1 MKIAILGTSNSILKN
16 GYAPLYQALEFPNQV
31 DNYSI
36 GATICQFIPF
46 ALEKYAIF
54 KNYDFLITDCCPNDS
69 DCFYCKQR
77 TADWFYNE
85 LFTILSTIKEARIKH
100 LHLIFPYKNSQVL
113 QKMHVQ
119 VCKELSIPYLD
130 IGSIITNATPR
141 SEREPMQDIHHVSPF
156 FSKQFAYVIKEKR
169 KEISKNPVQT
179 SGKTHIAKKY
189 IYYDLTKNLQQKYPV
204 ITRATSHLTENFIHI
219 QNKQEILLD
228 KLPALNLEGLYF
240 YSNKE
245 AGLFNLS
252 SANSVCN
259 YSLYFPTAD
268 YIFYQ
273 PIPQNTFPVRSF
285 LKIQSGFNKKSPY
298 VMMENNAEPERKNYS
313 EILLNSLLFS
323 KETDTPLEW
332 KEKKYSQNIQND
344 AQRFEKIYFFIVSLK
359 KNTALEN
366 SIPEEFIVI
375 AANLF
380 PNNAH
385 IRKSFT
391 RLLKRTE
398 NPYYFYWFVQQY
410 LLPRKKYASAIK
422 LLEKALQIKND
433 TLFTET
439 LTVCAIKKEFF
450 AKAHTLIKSIDRN
463 RNFTAIKLECM
474 LAAAM
479 RNKELFL
486 LNARKLLN
494 CNTQFHYLLF
504 LAASCI
510 ELNEYQ
516 QAAELLNTALADRRN
531 FRQDNKTENMRKIN
545 ELIRKIQEKTQ

>member
-1 MKIAILGTSNSILKN
+1 
-16 GYAPLYQALEFPNQV
+16 
-31 DNYSI
+31 
-36 GATICQFIPF
+36 
-46 ALEKYAIF
+46 
-54 KNYDFLITDCCPNDS
+54 
-69 DCFYCKQR
+69 
-77 TADWFYNE
+77 
-85 LFTILSTIKEARIKH
+85 
-100 LHLIFPYKNSQVL
+100 
-113 QKMHVQ
+113 
-119 VCKELSIPYLD
+119 
-130 IGSIITNATPR
+130 
-141 SEREPMQDIHHVSPF
+141 
-156 FSKQFAYVIKEKR
+156 
-169 KEISKNPVQT
+169 
-179 SGKTHIAKKY
+179 
-189 IYYDLTKNLQQKYPV
+189 
-204 ITRATSHLTENFIHI
+204 
-219 QNKQEILLD
+219 
-228 KLPALNLEGLYF
+228 
-240 YSNKE
+240 
-245 AGLFNLS
+245 
-252 SANSVCN
+252 
-259 YSLYFPTAD
+259 
-268 YIFYQ
+268 
-273 PIPQNTFPVRSF
+273 
-285 LKIQSGFNKKSPY
+285 
-298 VMMENNAEPERKNYS
+298 MMENNAEPERKDYS
-313 EILLNSLLFS
+313 ELLLNSLLFS

-332 KEKKYSQNIQND
+332 KEKEYSQNIQND
-344 AQRFEKIYFFIVSLK
+344 AQRFEKIYFFIVSLE
-359 KNTALEN
+359 KNTALKN
-366 SIPEEFIVI
+366 SVPEEFIVI

-398 NPYYFYWFVQQY
+398 NPYYFYWFVQLY

-450 AKAHTLIKSIDRN
+450 AKAHTLIKSMDRS

>member
-252 SANSVCN
+252 SANSVRN

-323 KETDTPLEW
+323 KETDTPLE
-332 KEKKYSQNIQND
+332 QND